1 MNISQHARARMAERG
16 ITLAQVLD
24 AVANGVAVAHRDD
37 PTCTVYSRGTLRV
50 IVNHV
55 TNNLVTT
62 FRVR

>member
-1 MNISQHARARMAERG
+1 MNISRHARDRMAQRG
-16 ITLAQVLD
+16 ITIAQVQD
-24 AVANGVAVAHRDD
+24 AVTNGVAVPHRDD